1 LIYQRSIFTNMFF
14 PGGFVFT
21 FNKVPASINVS
32 LDGNLTVHEVPITLQ
47 SNENYVSLLG
57 QGTNEVPITL
67 QSNENYVSLL
77 GQGTNEVTITLTT
90 S

>member
-1 LIYQRSIFTNMFF
+1 MFY
-14 PGGFVFT
+14 PGLFVFT
-21 FNKVPASINVS
+21 FNKVPASISVS
-32 LDGNLTVHEVPITLQ
+32 LDGNLTTHEVPITLQ

-67 QSNENYVSLL
+67 QSNENYISMF
-77 GQGTNEVTITLTT
+77 GQNVNEVPVTLGVP